1 MLADL
6 AALTPPLVV
15 CVAFLIGVVLFLRR
29 QMGTKRIPGDDD
41 TPDEFSS
48 DDVIADTEGSG
59 SATSPDRGDG

>member
-29 QMGTKRIPGDDD
+29 QMGSRRQ
-41 TPDEFSS
+41 PDERDGQTDIQDDAGNTGSS
-48 DDVIADTEGSG
+48 DPEAAPSVDGG
-59 SATSPDRGDG
+59 TS